1 MKVKREMP
9 LSDALEEI
17 STVVQNLKGN
27 GSAKVNGHEIG
38 LDDRV
43 TLEIESESSK
53 KGGELEFEI
62 KWPPE
67 KSKSKGKAKAVNG
80 KAKGGKRRW
89 FVWALTGAVLGGAA
103 LYAAKK
109 RRGSSEED
117 QYSGEF

>member
-9 LSDALEEI
+9 LADALEEI
-17 STVVQNLKGN
+17 STVVQQLKGN
-27 GSAKVNGHEIG
+27 GSAKVNGHELD

-67 KSKSKGKAKAVNG
+67 KSKGKAKAVNG
-80 KAKGGKRRW
+80 KARGGKRRW
-89 FVWALTGAVLGGAA
+89 FVWALTGAALGAGA
-103 LYAAKK
+103 LYVAKK

-117 QYSGEF
+117 AYSGEF